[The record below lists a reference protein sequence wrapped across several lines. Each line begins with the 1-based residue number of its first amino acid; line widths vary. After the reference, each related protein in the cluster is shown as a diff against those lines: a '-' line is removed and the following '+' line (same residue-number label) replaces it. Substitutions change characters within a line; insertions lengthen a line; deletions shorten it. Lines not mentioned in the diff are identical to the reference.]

1 MQRRTSMSSRPKAE
15 HSVDVDPDAET
26 QSGLGLDASPT
37 NLAAAGHA
45 ELGVHGASL
54 AEHSVDVDP
63 DAETQSGLGLGTPLP
78 DLVAAGHADLGVH
91 DAPQAEHDMKV
102 APDAETQAELGLGVQ
117 DMQVCMHA
125 LSRDHGD
132 V

>member
-1 MQRRTSMSSRPKAE
+1 MQRRTSMSSRPEAE

-26 QSGLGLDASPT
+26 QY
-37 NLAAAGHA
+37 
-45 ELGVHGASL
+45 
-54 AEHSVDVDP
+54 
-63 DAETQSGLGLGTPLP
+63 GLGLGAPLP